1 MSVIDVGDEDFER
14 EVLERSETLPVVV
27 DFWAPWCGPCRTLG
41 PLLEAIA
48 REHEGRLVLA
58 RVDVDQAPGV
68 AARFGVRSIPTVV
81 GIRDRAVRA
90 EFVGAQREAVV
101 RELVRAVL
109 PGEADVLA
117 AQGAE
122 RAAAGDAAG
131 AEASFRAALEKEAR
145 HGRALLGLARVCAG
159 RDGVDEAL
167 ELLERILPHEAV
179 ASDAARLA
187 AELRLRRGGDA
198 DPEALRAQVAA
209 RPRDPALR
217 IALGRALAAAGR
229 HEEAFEA
236 FLAAVERDPAFDEE
250 AARKAMLD
258 LFELLGADHPLTER
272 FRGELARVLFR

>member
-1 MSVIDVGDEDFER
+1 MSAIDVGEEDFER
-14 EVLERSETLPVVV
+14 EVLERSQTLPVVV

-58 RVDVDQAPGV
+58 RVDVDRAPGV
-68 AARFGVRSIPTVV
+68 AARFGVRSIPTVI
-81 GIRDRAVRA
+81 GIRDRALRA
-90 EFVGAQREAVV
+90 EFVGAQGEAVV
-101 RELVRAVL
+101 RELVQRVL
-109 PGEADVLA
+109 PGPADVLA

-131 AEASFRAALEKEAR
+131 AETSLRAALGKEPR
-145 HGRALLGLARVCAG
+145 HGRALHGLARVCAERG
-159 RDGVDEAL
+159 DLDEAL
-167 ELLERILPHEAV
+167 ELLARILPHEAV
-179 ASDAARLA
+179 APEAKRLA

-209 RPRDPALR
+209 RPRDPAPR
-217 IALGRALAAAGR
+217 IALGRALAVAGR
-229 HEEAFEA
+229 HEEALEA
-236 FLAAVERDPAFDEE
+236 FLAAVERDPGFDEE

-258 LFELLGADHPLTER
+258 LFELLGADHPLTDR